1 MSDHNP
7 DHGATGGTAEPLG
20 DSAGGPLSEK
30 SEPGGTELEPV
41 MVVLRFQTDQPEQLS
56 TILANYV
63 VLSRGHPGCRN
74 VDFVSSAT
82 TPGRLMVVE
91 KWDSAAHQRV
101 HFDSPEMVDMAK
113 ACDGLL
119 TAPPDIDLYDGV
131 SMHDTA

>member
-1 MSDHNP
+1 MSNDKP
-7 DHGATGGTAEPLG
+7 DDFASGQAGEPPADQGG
-20 DSAGGPLSEK
+20 D
-30 SEPGGTELEPV
+30 ELEPV
-41 MVVLRFQTDQPEQLS
+41 MVVLRFQTDQPEQLT

-74 VDFVSSAT
+74 IDFVASAT
-82 TPGRLMVVE
+82 TPGRLLVVE
-91 KWDSAAHQRV
+91 KWDSVAQQRA